1 MPSTPYPRQRIAV
14 RVVSAMSFAAL
25 LAASAGCAAQPRPEG
40 APVPPPPPVAQD
52 APPPPP
58 AAPLAQLAPLAP
70 LAPPGDVPPPGLA
83 DSGAFTTTQV
93 TVTRFLTNPDGD
105 VDGFLTRDG
114 VLVRF
119 PPHMSAQLTSAVHP
133 GDVVQVSGWRDAG
146 GSFDAQRITNARSG
160 QQLVDQPPPPD
171 ARPLPRELR
180 GAGLAPMS
188 AQGQVAYVTT
198 ARRGEPDGVI
208 LADGTVIKLTP
219 PVAQQFAALVRTG
232 ATVSAQGYGTRNQ
245 YGTALQATSFGSPGN
260 LTQIYGR
267 YDRIP
272 PAP

>member
-1 MPSTPYPRQRIAV
+1 MQSTQYPRQRIAV
-14 RVVSAMSFAAL
+14 RLVSAMSFAAL

-58 AAPLAQLAPLAP
+58 AAAP
-70 LAPPGDVPPPGLA
+70 LAPPGNVPPPGLV
-83 DSGAFTTTQV
+83 DSGALATTQV

-119 PPHMSAQLTSAVHP
+119 PPHMSAQLTSAVRP

-146 GSFDAQRITNARSG
+146 GSFSAQRITNARSG
-160 QQLVDQPPPPD
+160 QQLVDQPPLPD

-180 GAGLAPMS
+180 GAGLAPLS

-208 LADGTVIKLTP
+208 LSDGTVIKLTP

-245 YGTALQATSFGSPGN
+245 YGTALQATSFGAPGN

-267 YDRIP
+267 YDRMS